1 MKMRTGRSSLLFLLS
16 FVLIT
21 GVCSFAQN
29 DLYDNGPING
39 MGDAWAIGGGLSV
52 SNSFMISS
60 PSGSATINGLSFG
73 AWLAAGDTLL
83 SAEVSITSQ
92 PLGGTTY
99 FDEGVNFTGSN
110 CTPNNIYEIC
120 QETGSFD
127 GPTLNNGLYWLN
139 LQNAVTS
146 EGNLAWWDAND
157 GVGCNS
163 PGCPSEAMASGE
175 GTIPSESFTV
185 LGTNNGTGTT
195 PEPGSILLFGTGLV
209 GVVSVVRRRLER
221 P

>member
-1 MKMRTGRSSLLFLLS
+1 MKIRAAFSSLLFLLY
-16 FVLIT
+16 FAVIT
-21 GVCSFAQN
+21 VTSSLAQN
-29 DLYDNGPING
+29 SLYDNGPING
-39 MGDAWAIGGGLSV
+39 TGDAWAIGAGLSV
-52 SNSFMISS
+52 EDTFVISS

-73 AWLAAGDTLL
+73 AWLAAGDTLQ

-110 CTPNNIYEIC
+110 CTPNSIYEIC
-120 QETGSFD
+120 QETGSFN

-146 EGNLAWWDAND
+146 EGNLVWWDAND

-163 PGCPSEAMASGE
+163 PGCPSEAMANGQ
-175 GTIPSESFTV
+175 GTIPSESFTL
-185 LGTNNGTGTT
+185 LGTNGETGTT
-195 PEPGSILLFGTGLV
+195 PEPGSVMLFGTGVAGLLAIA
-209 GVVSVVRRRLER
+209 RRRLDR